1 MGPPSEYQFC
11 DGYYKADAGFFK
23 LLKVAGGVLSYH
35 NEVRDITR
43 TIQVEYGDFGP
54 AEEGIV
60 QQCGEREGERE
71 RRYNIKLSQDLDL
84 GTAQEFG
91 VISRDGLRA
100 TVKSILGTYH
110 LEWLAE
116 DQPTGSGLSPH
127 SPPLI

>member
-11 DGYYKADAGFFK
+11 DGYYKAEAGFFK

-60 QQCGEREGERE
+60 QQCGERADLQEQALAKMKASSRAGSLAPMVIT
-71 RRYNIKLSQDLDL
+71 NIISQ
-84 GTAQEFG
+84 
-91 VISRDGLRA
+91 
-100 TVKSILGTYH
+100 K
-110 LEWLAE
+110 
-116 DQPTGSGLSPH
+116 
-127 SPPLI
+127 